1 MHKRKVEILQ
11 QEQRST
17 VALSS
22 QGLACAGERRELE
35 IGNRVGWEVMMYP
48 WTRPSPN
55 LWKTLLP
62 TIHNFLEK
70 E

>member
-22 QGLACAGERRELE
+22 QGLACAGERRELK
-35 IGNRVGWEVMMYP
+35 IGNKGGMGGDDVPMD
-48 WTRPSPN
+48 
-55 LWKTLLP
+55 
-62 TIHNFLEK
+62 
-70 E
+70 